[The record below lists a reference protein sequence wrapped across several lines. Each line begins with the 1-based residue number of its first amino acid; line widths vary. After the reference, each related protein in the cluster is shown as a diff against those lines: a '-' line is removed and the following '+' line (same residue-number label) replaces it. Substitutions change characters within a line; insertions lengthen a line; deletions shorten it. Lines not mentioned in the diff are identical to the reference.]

1 MSCLVTPAGGPS
13 SPVDLLPDVA
23 PGGKLG
29 QQSPG
34 VVDLVPDSVLGVIS
48 SGIRCTRTFCEHLT
62 ALYAV
67 ECSKNTQEVL
77 REGTGRPPRGKTSGY
92 ADELVP
98 PFARQAARE
107 PAHEGARA
115 RLTARFG
122 TPLQKSRTLFKRYP
136 ATAHGLGRSADPC
149 SMCQGQQPRTAQFPG
164 PRAGTTASRESTSA
178 PPRGQGTRR
187 RISPIRHSDPCPP
200 ASEHQ

>member
-34 VVDLVPDSVLGVIS
+34 VVDNVPDSVAGVIS
-48 SGIRCTRTFCEHLT
+48 SGIRCTRTFCEHLP

-122 TPLQKSRTLFKRYP
+122 PPLPKTRTQTLFLFE
-136 ATAHGLGRSADPC
+136 GADDP
-149 SMCQGQQPRTAQFPG
+149 QT
-164 PRAGTTASRESTSA
+164 ST
-178 PPRGQGTRR
+178 PFR
-187 RISPIRHSDPCPP
+187 D
-200 ASEHQ
+200 

>member
-1 MSCLVTPAGGPS
+1 MSCLVTPAAGPR

-34 VVDLVPDSVLGVIS
+34 WSTWSPDSVLGVIS
-48 SGIRCTRTFCEHLT
+48 SGIRCDRTFCEHLT

-67 ECSKNTQEVL
+67 ECSKNTYEVL
-77 REGTGRPPRGKTSGY
+77 REGTGRPPRGRTSGH

-122 TPLQKSRTLFKRYP
+122 TPLQKSRTQIPLTK
-136 ATAHGLGRSADPC
+136 D
-149 SMCQGQQPRTAQFPG
+149 
-164 PRAGTTASRESTSA
+164 SR
-178 PPRGQGTRR
+178 
-187 RISPIRHSDPCPP
+187 
-200 ASEHQ
+200 

>member
-1 MSCLVTPAGGPS
+1 MSCLVNPAGGPS

-48 SGIRCTRTFCEHLT
+48 SGIRCARTFCEHLT

-77 REGTGRPPRGKTSGY
+77 REGTGRPPRGRTSGY
-92 ADELVP
+92 ADELVHGRQP
-98 PFARQAARE
+98 ANRRTKGPGHARPHVSGR
-107 PAHEGARA
+107 P
-115 RLTARFG
+115 
-122 TPLQKSRTLFKRYP
+122 FKRAAP
-136 ATAHGLGRSADPC
+136 KIFCLFEGTMCPQTDTRFRDKSLG
-149 SMCQGQQPRTAQFPG
+149 
-164 PRAGTTASRESTSA
+164 
-178 PPRGQGTRR
+178 
-187 RISPIRHSDPCPP
+187 H
-200 ASEHQ
+200 